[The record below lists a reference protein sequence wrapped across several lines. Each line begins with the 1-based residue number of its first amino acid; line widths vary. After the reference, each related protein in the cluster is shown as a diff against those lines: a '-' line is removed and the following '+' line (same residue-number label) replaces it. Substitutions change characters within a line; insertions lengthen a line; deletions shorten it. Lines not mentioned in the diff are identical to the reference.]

1 MGHGIEPDHAMG
13 IGIASSPSP
22 DQVPI
27 HLFNPR
33 SGQIRYFGWADSWPN
48 PIFRMA

>member
-13 IGIASSPSP
+13 IATGSASSPSP

-27 HLFNPR
+27 HLFNLY
-33 SGQIRYFGWADSWPN
+33 IKTKEYF
-48 PIFRMA
+48 